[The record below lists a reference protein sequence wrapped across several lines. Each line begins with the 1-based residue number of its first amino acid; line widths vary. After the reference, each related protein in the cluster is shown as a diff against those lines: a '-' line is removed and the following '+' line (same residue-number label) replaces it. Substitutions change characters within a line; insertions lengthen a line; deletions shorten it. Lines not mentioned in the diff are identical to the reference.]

1 MGKVLYSIPLSTLL
15 RTVALWCSRYS
26 SRIKQVIVGRSL
38 TVLTICSCSF
48 FLSFRFKVEQW
59 LILAILVFVLVIL
72 FARVCRVISRP
83 LCHDTLSR
91 YCGTIVI
98 WIHRAELSLFSSILP
113 YLWLWVYLSDP
124 VALWVRPVHSLASL
138 NFAGLATFH

>member
-38 TVLTICSCSF
+38 TVLTICSRSF
-48 FLSFRFKVEQW
+48 FSSFRFKVEQW

-83 LCHDTLSR
+83 LCHDTLSC
-91 YCGTIVI
+91 YCGTIVYGYI
-98 WIHRAELSLFSSILP
+98 GLSCPRFPPFSRTFGSGYTYQSLLPSGSGQSIAWRRYILP
-113 YLWLWVYLSDP
+113 
-124 VALWVRPVHSLASL
+124 
-138 NFAGLATFH
+138 G

>member
-38 TVLTICSCSF
+38 TVLTICSRSL

-72 FARVCRVISRP
+72 FARVRRVISRP
-83 LCHDTLSR
+83 LCHDTLSC
-91 YCGTIVI
+91 YCGTIVYGYI
-98 WIHRAELSLFSSILP
+98 GLSCPCFPPFSRTFGSGYTCQTLSPSGSGQSIAWRRYILP
-113 YLWLWVYLSDP
+113 
-124 VALWVRPVHSLASL
+124 
-138 NFAGLATFH
+138 G